1 MAEVRLGLG
10 PSLMEKE
17 KKIYDLTSQ
26 NTLLSKKLELTTSCL
41 QDIEDRAKTYAIQI
55 IDLKVLLSDK
65 DHALSSMAVQL

>member
-26 NTLLSKKLELTTSCL
+26 NTLLSEKLELTTSCL

-65 DHALSSMAVQL
+65 DLALSSMAVQL

>member
-65 DHALSSMAVQL
+65 DLALSSMAVQL